1 VTISRGDSELW
12 RGVPDTIV
20 VHERDQVHRQ
30 RLIIKDNRLVGA
42 VLIGDQSLFSTL
54 HRLIEKRVDIGMFLR
69 ALRSSQVDLA
79 QVLMQA
85 QKQVA

>member
-1 VTISRGDSELW
+1 
-12 RGVPDTIV
+12 
-20 VHERDQVHRQ
+20 
-30 RLIIKDNRLVGA
+30 
-42 VLIGDQSLFSTL
+42 LFSTL

-79 QVLMQA
+79 RVLVQA